1 MYQADSREA
10 IHLACD
16 DAPTDRCFCVRL
28 ELRALREAVPAF
40 IEVVSWPAPLR
51 TNPAEAGLAEPFGLL
66 APAPHA
72 VEDVEGVPYHWTG
85 AAENAPVLEDS
96 APRRQFRKIWR
107 GALSSNEGS
116 KTVRGG
122 RSHTQVKRSA
132 ELEPQWLRTSRLRNK
147 GTKERMT

>member
-28 ELRALREAVPAF
+28 ELRALREAAPAF

-96 APRRQFRKIWR
+96 APPPPIPENMAGGAVFER
-107 GALSSNEGS
+107 GPPNCSGRPKPHPSQALS
-116 KTVRGG
+116 
-122 RSHTQVKRSA
+122 
-132 ELEPQWLRTSRLRNK
+132 
-147 GTKERMT
+147 